1 MTAIYAFALLYT
13 LESMAKNAGA
23 TTERYLRTV
32 ELQYDLV
39 FASIE
44 DADTLTEL
52 VQGKGNGNLGIG
64 QLVETA
70 RDSYERIMDY
80 DDENLIKD
88 EEIDTGLNKLEK
100 DLGTIRRQI
109 LLFARVNNVFTSA
122 DVKEFFGKFRG
133 SFAPGG
139 VPDPDSGVD
148 RYRR

>member
-1 MTAIYAFALLYT
+1 MTAIYAFPLLYT

-23 TTERYLRTV
+23 TTERYLRLV

-39 FASIE
+39 FASLE
-44 DADTLTEL
+44 DPDKVVEL
-52 VQGKGNGNLGIG
+52 VAGTEEKPGIG
-64 QLVETA
+64 KLVEAA
-70 RDSYERIMDY
+70 RNSYERIMDY

-88 EEIDTGLNKLEK
+88 EDIDEGLNKLEK
-100 DLGTIRRQI
+100 DLGSIRRQI

-133 SFAPGG
+133 SFGPGG
-139 VPDPDSGVD
+139 IPDPDSGVD